1 MILRPF
7 IVREVKGVV
16 LVPYCDGPLPNVLI
30 ELRGGGGKFTATKTD
45 SRGQFKFGNIHE
57 GTYRLKITLDGFPS
71 VVGTVV
77 LQKHAK
83 NSEAIRIEMPL
94 MPLG

>member
-1 MILRPF
+1 MTS
-7 IVREVKGVV
+7 GGH
-16 LVPYCDGPLPNVLI
+16 CD
-30 ELRGGGGKFTATKTD
+30 RA
-45 SRGQFKFGNIHE
+45 SRSFKFGNIHE